1 MMTSLILCQGLKA
14 FLTSIYA
21 METKVLAVPSF
32 GDVIHNNHIKII
44 VNFPLRGILKEYSFL
59 KNRIPKNANYKVRR
73 LNPNEIEQIKNG
85 QAVILCSTQICK
97 SKMIYSFNA
106 HLPDAMTNDH
116 IGLDFYTLIIPINHT
131 YANEFHRL

>member
-59 KNRIPKNANYKVRR
+59 KNRIPKNTNYKVRR

-85 QAVILCSTQICK
+85 
-97 SKMIYSFNA
+97 
-106 HLPDAMTNDH
+106 
-116 IGLDFYTLIIPINHT
+116 
-131 YANEFHRL
+131 